1 MNIENIALLGGML
14 KNLGF
19 DEGLSFD
26 ILKQASFMPLSIT
39 VRHQINKGNDVISFQ
54 IYFERKGE
62 NYHFKYYDAALRKAF
77 ELNDPAAALDKK
89 MDAINWQ
96 SAFSQSERRQWSAA
110 DTSSWK
116 TEAMVAAI
124 IKELEALGDAEDVV
138 KLKIKHWGDI
148 EQSIFNLAPFKSKFE
163 ITQRFY
169 FFEEQ
174 GCIGAEEAYRFL
186 HNKWLEKQMVAR
198 RKAESSVD
206 AENETASGSGR
217 LLQKKRGGSKKKS
230 GLI

>member
-1 MNIENIALLGGML
+1 MNIENIASLGNML
-14 KNLGF
+14 KDMGF

-26 ILKQASFMPLSIT
+26 ILKQASFMPSSIT
-39 VRHQINKGNDVISFQ
+39 VRHQMNKGNDVISFQ

-77 ELNDPAAALDKK
+77 EFNDTVAALDKK
-89 MDAINWQ
+89 MDAIHWQ
-96 SAFSQSERRQWSAA
+96 SAFNQSERRQWSAS

-116 TEAMVAAI
+116 MEAMVAAI
-124 IKELEALGDAEDVV
+124 IKELEVHGDAEDVI

-148 EQSIFNLAPFKSKFE
+148 EQNIFNLAAFKSKFE
-163 ITQRFY
+163 INQRFY

-198 RKAESSVD
+198 RRAESSIETD
-206 AENETASGSGR
+206 NETASSGGR
-217 LLQKKRGGSKKKS
+217 LLQKKRGGGKKKTLLS
-230 GLI
+230 

>member
-1 MNIENIALLGGML
+1 MNIENIALLGSML
-14 KNLGF
+14 KDLGF

-26 ILKQASFMPLSIT
+26 ILKQASFMPSSIT
-39 VRHQINKGNDVISFQ
+39 VRHQMNKGNDVISFQ

-77 ELNDPAAALDKK
+77 DLNDTAAALDKK

-96 SAFSQSERRQWSAA
+96 SAFSQSDRRQWSAS

-116 TEAMVAAI
+116 TEAMVATI
-124 IKELEALGDAEDVV
+124 IKELETHGDAEDVI

-148 EQSIFNLAPFKSKFE
+148 EQNIFNLATFKSKFE
-163 ITQRFY
+163 ILQRFY

-186 HNKWLEKQMVAR
+186 HNKWLEKQMIAR
-198 RKAESSVD
+198 RKSEAPNEPP
-206 AENETASGSGR
+206 AETAGGK
-217 LLQKKRGGSKKKS
+217 LLQKKRGGGGKKKQLLS
-230 GLI
+230 